1 MISFNEAISNS
12 GWTIEEFETA
22 FKSLRRNKAA
32 GIDNSISSTINLD
45 VYEEIENIL
54 FSAFK
59 SSLQQGICPNILKIA
74 KVTPLFELDGP
85 ENVSNY
91 RPISVFP
98 VFSEILERIIY
109 NRLYKHLKSDHLLF
123 DKQFEFQ
130 LNNPMRQTVF

>member
-12 GWTIEEFETA
+12 GWTIEEFETT

-54 FSAFK
+54 FSVFK

>member
-1 MISFNEAISNS
+1 MISFNEAVSNS

-54 FSAFK
+54 FSVFK

-130 LNNPMRQTVF
+130 LNNPM

>member
-22 FKSLRRNKAA
+22 FKFLRRNKAA

-54 FSAFK
+54 FSVFK
-59 SSLQQGICPNILKIA
+59 SSLPQGICPNILKIA

-130 LNNPMRQTVF
+130 LNNPM

>member
-54 FSAFK
+54 FSVFK
-59 SSLQQGICPNILKIA
+59 SSLQQGICLNILKIA

-91 RPISVFP
+91 RSISVFP

-130 LNNPMRQTVF
+130 LNNPM

>member
-54 FSAFK
+54 FSVFK
-59 SSLQQGICPNILKIA
+59 SSLQQGICPNTLKIA

-130 LNNPMRQTVF
+130 LNSPM

>member
-22 FKSLRRNKAA
+22 FKFLRRNKAA

-54 FSAFK
+54 FSVFK
-59 SSLQQGICPNILKIA
+59 SSLQQGICPNTLKIA
-74 KVTPLFELDGP
+74 KVTLLFELDGP

-130 LNNPMRQTVF
+130 LNNPM

>member
-12 GWTIEEFETA
+12 GWTTEEFETA

-54 FSAFK
+54 FSVFK
-59 SSLQQGICPNILKIA
+59 SSLQQGICPNTLKIA

-130 LNNPMRQTVF
+130 LNNPM

>member
-54 FSAFK
+54 FSVFK

-74 KVTPLFELDGP
+74 KVTPLFKLVDP
-85 ENVSNY
+85 ENVCY
-91 RPISVFP
+91 KPILALP
-98 VFSEILERIIY
+98 VFSKILESKMY
-109 NRLYKHLKSDHLLF
+109 NRL
-123 DKQFEFQ
+123 KQFGFE
-130 LNNPMRQTVF
+130 LNNSRKHVHLQLVNYTFKLFL

>member
-1 MISFNEAISNS
+1 MISFNEAVSNS

-54 FSAFK
+54 FSVFK
-59 SSLQQGICPNILKIA
+59 SSLQQGICLNILKIA

-130 LNNPMRQTVF
+130 LNNPM